1 MNRRAMRACRSCRLP
16 ILAGLVA
23 GTLAT
28 TAAAQE
34 TGTIRGAVTFTASG
48 EPVHGAVVL
57 VVGPSFVALTD
68 ADGVFEIPEV
78 PVGSY
83 EILAQREHLTAAR
96 QTVTVQAGRVV
107 VVDFTLDLTAIH
119 EELTVTATAGG
130 RTTTF
135 EAFNTITT
143 LDSFDLTTDAH
154 GSLGE
159 ALQNLPGVANRS
171 FGPGASR
178 PIIRGFDGDRVLL
191 MEDGI
196 RSGDLSSQS
205 GDHGVTIDPNG
216 LERVE
221 IVRGPATLLYGSNA
235 IGGVVNAITPHESQR
250 DSPMVGTH
258 GQYSADTGSANAQA
272 GTNASVQHA
281 TDRLLVWAGGGTRRA
296 GDYQTPEGAIENSAT
311 RLSNGRAGVSYLGDR
326 LFASGGVQIE
336 DGRHG
341 VPFAGVFNAET
352 GDGAP
357 ADANDEEVRVNLESR
372 RRVGRFDAGMR
383 NLTNGV
389 IDGFRVVF
397 NVIDYQHTELETADD
412 VENVGTVFDN
422 RAYVLRAEVN
432 QRQTSMLAGKFG
444 VWSKL
449 RQYVAT
455 GEEALAPP
463 TDQTAVAAF
472 AYEEL
477 DFGRYRVQ
485 FGGRVERNAYT
496 VDPRAETTPDRG
508 DDPDHEAIDP
518 PDVRDRSFTG
528 ASASVGMQVDLGEHV
543 AFVANVTRSFR
554 APALEELYNF
564 GPHIGNLVF
573 EVGNPDLE
581 REATTGLDLSLRH
594 QSRRFRGSVNAYV
607 YDIDNFVF
615 PAVADVEIAGLR
627 VAPFLQANS
636 RFVGFEVTASA
647 QLADTVWLNLGLGMV
662 DAKLTDSNE
671 PLPRIPP
678 LRGQVSIDIPYRGFT
693 ISPEWTVA
701 AAQDR
706 VFRNETA
713 TDGYSVF
720 NLKASYVWSMQ
731 HKVHILSVT
740 GYNLT
745 DQLYRSHTSFIKDLA
760 PEIGR
765 GVKLAYSMR
774 FF

>member
-1 MNRRAMRACRSCRLP
+1 MP
-16 ILAGLVA
+16 ILAGLAA
-23 GTLAT
+23 GVLAT
-28 TAAAQE
+28 TASAQE
-34 TGTIRGAVTFTASG
+34 TGTVSGAVTFTASG

-57 VVGPSFVALTD
+57 VVGPSLVALTD
-68 ADGVFEIPEV
+68 ADGLFEIPDV
-78 PVGSY
+78 PVGTH
-83 EILAQREHLTAAR
+83 ELLAQREHLTAAR
-96 QTVTVQAGRVV
+96 QTVTVQAGEAV

-119 EELTVTATAGG
+119 EELTVTATAG
-130 RTTTF
+130 RQTTAF
-135 EAFNTITT
+135 EAFDAIST
-143 LDSFDLTTDAH
+143 LDSFDLVTNAQ

-159 ALQNLPGVANRS
+159 ALQHLPGVANRS

-191 MEDGI
+191 MEDGV

-235 IGGVVNAITPHESQR
+235 VGGVVNAITPHESQR
-250 DSPMVGTH
+250 DSSIPGTH
-258 GQYSADTGSANAQA
+258 GQFGADTGSANAQA
-272 GTNASVQHA
+272 GTNASMQHA

-296 GDYQTPEGAIENSAT
+296 GDYGTPEGTIENSAT
-311 RLSNGRAGVSYLGDR
+311 RLSSGRAGVGYLGDR
-326 LFASGGVQIE
+326 LFASGGFQVE

-341 VPFAGVFNAET
+341 VPFAGALHAEA
-352 GDGAP
+352 GDGAL
-357 ADANDEEVRVNLESR
+357 ADDNDEEMRVNLESR

-397 NVIDYQHTELETADD
+397 NVIDYQHRELETAAG
-412 VENVGTVFDN
+412 VESVGTVFDN
-422 RAYVLRAEVN
+422 RAYVLRVEVN
-432 QRQTSMLAGKFG
+432 QRQSATLAGKFG

-463 TDQTAVAAF
+463 TDQIAVAAF
-472 AYEEL
+472 AYEGL
-477 DFGRYRVQ
+477 DFGRYRAQ

-496 VDPRAETTPDRG
+496 VDPRAAASSHPES
-508 DDPDHEAIDP
+508 DHEAIEP

-543 AFVANVTRSFR
+543 SLVANATRSYR

-573 EVGNPDLE
+573 EVGSPDLE
-581 REATTGLDLSLRH
+581 REATIGLDLSLRH
-594 QSRRFRGSVNAYV
+594 QSQRFHASVNGYV

-615 PAVADVEIAGLR
+615 PAVGEVEIDGLR

-636 RFVGFEVTASA
+636 RFVGFEATASV
-647 QLADTVWLNLGLGMV
+647 QLADAVWVNLGLGMV
-662 DAKLTDSNE
+662 DAELRDTHE

-678 LRGQVSIDIPYRGFT
+678 LRGQVSVDIPYRGFT
-693 ISPEWTVA
+693 ISPEWTIA
-701 AAQDR
+701 AAQDQ
-706 VFRNETA
+706 VFRNETR

-720 NLKASYVWSMQ
+720 NLKASYVWPMQ
-731 HKVHILSVT
+731 HMVHILSVT

-745 DQLYRSHTSFIKDLA
+745 DELYHSHTSFIKNLA

>member
-1 MNRRAMRACRSCRLP
+1 MSEYRRCRIP
-16 ILAGLVA
+16 ILAGLVVSV
-23 GTLAT
+23 LAT
-28 TAAAQE
+28 TAYAQN
-34 TGTIRGAVTFTASG
+34 TGTIRGEVTFTASG

-57 VVGPSFVALTD
+57 VVGPSLVALTD
-68 ADGVFEIPEV
+68 ENGIFEIEV
-78 PVGSY
+78 PAGTY
-83 EILAQREHLTAAR
+83 EILAQREHLSAER
-96 QTVTVQAGRVV
+96 QTVTVMVGRAV
-107 VVDFTLDLTAIH
+107 VVDFTLDLTTIH

-130 RTTTF
+130 PTTAF
-135 EAFNTITT
+135 EAFDVIST
-143 LDSFDLTTDAH
+143 LDSFDLVTNAQ

-159 ALQNLPGVANRS
+159 MLKNQPGVANRS

-178 PIIRGFDGDRVLL
+178 PIIRGFDGDRVLI

-235 IGGVVNAITPHESQR
+235 VGGVVNTITPHESNR
-250 DSPMVGTH
+250 ESPVSGTH
-258 GQYSADTGSANAQA
+258 GQFGADTGSANAQA

-281 TDRLLVWAGGGTRRA
+281 TGRLLVWAGGGSRRSS
-296 GDYQTPEGAIENSAT
+296 DYTTPEGTIENSAT
-311 RLSNGRAGVSYLGDR
+311 RLSSGRAGVGYLGDR
-326 LFASGGVQIE
+326 LFVSGGFQIE
-336 DGRHG
+336 DGRYG
-341 VPFAGVFNAET
+341 VPFAGAFHADE
-352 GDGAP
+352 GDGA
-357 ADANDEEVRVNLESR
+357 AAGARDDAVRINLESR

-383 NLTNGV
+383 NLTSGV
-389 IDGFRVVF
+389 IDEFRVVF
-397 NVIDYQHTELETADD
+397 NVIDWQQDELETAGG
-412 VENVGTVFDN
+412 VERVDTTFDN

-432 QRQTSMLAGKFG
+432 QRQTATLTGRFG
-444 VWSKL
+444 VWTKA

-477 DFGRYRVQ
+477 DFGRYRIQVA
-485 FGGRVERNAYT
+485 GRVERNAYT
-496 VDPRAETTPDRG
+496 VAARDADG
-508 DDPDHEAIDP
+508 DDEGGGAPSAALTA
-518 PDVRDRSFTG
+518 PDVRDRTFTG
-528 ASASVGMQVDLGEHV
+528 ASVSAGFQADLGEHV
-543 AFVANVTRSFR
+543 SFVANVTRSYR

-581 REATTGLDLSLRH
+581 REATIGLDLSLRH
-594 QSRRFRGSVNAYV
+594 QSSRFRGSVNVYV

-615 PAVADVEIAGLR
+615 AAVGDAEIDGLR
-627 VAPFLQANS
+627 VAPFMQANS
-636 RFVGFEVTASA
+636 RFVGFETTASV
-647 QLADTVWLNLGLGMV
+647 QLADRVWMNLGLGMV
-662 DAKLTDSNE
+662 AAELTDTHE

-678 LRGQVSIDIPYRGFT
+678 LRGSVSVDIPYRGFT
-693 ISPEWTVA
+693 VSPEWTVA
-701 AAQDR
+701 AEQNQ
-706 VFRNETA
+706 VFRNETE
-713 TDGYSVF
+713 TGGYSVF
-720 NLKASYVWSMQ
+720 NLKASYVWPRQ
-731 HKVHILSVT
+731 HVVHILSMT

-745 DQLYRSHTSFIKDLA
+745 DTLYRSHTSFIKDLA

-765 GVKLAYSMR
+765 GVRLAYSMR

>member
-1 MNRRAMRACRSCRLP
+1 MWECRRRTMS

-23 GTLAT
+23 GALAT
-28 TAAAQE
+28 TASAQE
-34 TGTIRGAVTFTASG
+34 TGTIRGEVTFTVSG
-48 EPVHGAVVL
+48 EAVHGAVVL
-57 VVGPSFVALTD
+57 VVGPSLVTLTD
-68 ADGVFEIPEV
+68 ADGVFEVPEV
-78 PVGSY
+78 PAGTY
-83 EILAQREHLTAAR
+83 EVLAQREHLTSAR
-96 QTVTVQAGRVV
+96 QTVTVQAGTAVF
-107 VVDFTLDLTAIH
+107 VDFRLDLTTIH

-130 RTTTF
+130 QTTAF
-135 EAFNTITT
+135 EAFNAIST
-143 LDSFDLTTDAH
+143 LDAFDLVTNAQ

-159 ALQNLPGVANRS
+159 ALQHLPGVANRS

-205 GDHGVTIDPNG
+205 GDHGVTIDPNS

-235 IGGVVNAITPHESQR
+235 VGGVVNAITPHESQR
-250 DSPMVGTH
+250 DSPIPGTH
-258 GQYSADTGSANAQA
+258 GQFGTDTGSANAQA

-296 GDYQTPEGAIENSAT
+296 GDYKTPEGTIENSAT
-311 RLSNGRAGVSYLGDR
+311 RLSSGRAGVGYLGDR
-326 LFASGGVQIE
+326 LFASGGFQIE
-336 DGRHG
+336 DSRHG
-341 VPFAGVFNAET
+341 IPFAGALHADE
-352 GDGAP
+352 GDGA
-357 ADANDEEVRVNLESR
+357 ADANDAEVRVNLESR

-389 IDGFRVVF
+389 IDGLRVVF
-397 NVIDYQHTELETADD
+397 NVIDWQHDELETAGG
-412 VENVGTVFDN
+412 VESVDTTFDN
-422 RAYVLRAEVN
+422 RVYVLRAEVN
-432 QRQTSMLAGKFG
+432 QRQTGTLAGKFG

-496 VDPRAETTPDRG
+496 VDPRAEERPQRSTG
-508 DDPDHEAIDP
+508 DSANEAIEP

-528 ASASVGMQVDLGEHV
+528 ASASVGMQMDLGEQV
-543 AFVANVTRSFR
+543 AFVANVTRSYR

-581 REATTGLDLSLRH
+581 REATNGLDLSLRH
-594 QSRRFRGSVNAYV
+594 QSQRFRGSVNAYV

-615 PAVADVEIAGLR
+615 PAVGDLEFDGLR
-627 VAPFLQANS
+627 VAPFRQANS
-636 RFVGFEVTASA
+636 RFVGFEATANV
-647 QLADTVWLNLGLGMV
+647 QLAGAVWVNVGLGMV
-662 DAKLTDSNE
+662 DAELTDTNE

-678 LRGQVSIDIPYRGFT
+678 LRGQVSVDIPYRGFT
-693 ISPEWTVA
+693 ISPEWTIA
-701 AAQDR
+701 AAQDQ
-706 VFRNETA
+706 VFRNETT
-713 TDGYSVF
+713 TDGYSMF
-720 NLKASYVWSMQ
+720 NLKASYVWPMQ
-731 HKVHILSVT
+731 HMVHILSAT

-745 DQLYRSHTSFIKDLA
+745 DELYRSHTSFIKNLA